1 MQTFA
6 LKRKA
11 MSITIKQIAK
21 HVGVSPAT
29 ASRVLSGRGAHLIS
43 EATRQRVWRAAE
55 ELDYHPNLAA
65 RSLVTGHTGI
75 VALWMSELF
84 TSFHARVVQLVEEHL
99 HQQGYDTL
107 IWCISRLSGT
117 AWHGV
122 GRVDGILVH
131 EGAVYLQKVWKPL
144 QRRGIPLV
152 SMGAYAL
159 TDTDHVR
166 IDLYQGATLAIR
178 HLLEA
183 GCRRIAYLVNA
194 ESRYVGEPRRD
205 GYDRV
210 MSAAGLPPEY
220 IIATDQSRAESS
232 LAVRRAVQE
241 HGLPDGIFCH
251 NDEMAI
257 GAYHGLRL
265 LGVHVPDDV
274 AIVGCDGIEDTE
286 YLDVPLTT
294 IRQPLEEMCR
304 LGVEFLQKRIAEPH
318 IERQSALL
326 RPALVVRASTQRR

>member
-1 MQTFA
+1 
-6 LKRKA
+6 
-11 MSITIKQIAK
+11 MSITIKQIAE

-29 ASRVLSGRGAHLIS
+29 VSRALSGRGAHLIS
-43 EATRQRVWRAAE
+43 EATRRRVWQAAE
-55 ELDYHPNLAA
+55 ELGYHPNLAA
-65 RSLVTGHTGI
+65 RSLVTGRTGI

-107 IWCISRLSGT
+107 IRCLSRSSGA
-117 AWHGV
+117 AWQGM

-131 EGAVYLQKVWKPL
+131 EGAAYLQKVWKTL
-144 QRRGIPLV
+144 HRRAIPLV

-166 IDLYQGATLAIR
+166 IDLYQGATQAVR
-178 HLLEA
+178 HLLET

-210 MSAAGLPPEY
+210 MSAAGLSPEY
-220 IIATDQSRAESS
+220 IVATDQSRAASS
-232 LAVRRAVQE
+232 HAVRRHVQGY
-241 HGLPDGIFCH
+241 GLPDGIFCH

-257 GAYHGLRL
+257 GVYHGLRL

-286 YLDVPLTT
+286 YLDVPITT
-294 IRQPLEEMCR
+294 VRQPLEEMCR
-304 LGVEFLQKRIAEPH
+304 LGVEFLRKRIAEPDT
-318 IERQSALL
+318 ELQCAVL
-326 RPALVVRASTQRR
+326 RPVLVVRASTQRG